1 MKIELGNRTEET
13 VAIYYEKSKN
23 EQIRKVLPQK
33 AQTLQDAISDYR
45 KTLCADATSYGRTI
59 VVDNQYIGDI
69 WCYCMNMD
77 NEPNAMI
84 SYCIFEEAY

>member
-33 AQTLQDAISDYR
+33 AQTLQ
-45 KTLCADATSYGRTI
+45 L
-59 VVDNQYIGDI
+59 
-69 WCYCMNMD
+69 
-77 NEPNAMI
+77 
-84 SYCIFEEAY
+84 